1 MVQPHLLSVRL
12 PCPWK
17 VSMAPD
23 EVRRIGFTG
32 LDVLIKR
39 RIKMAKGQE
48 KGKNG
53 KTNKPKLNKKEKKER
68 KEKKNN

>member
-1 MVQPHLLSVRL
+1 
-12 PCPWK
+12 
-17 VSMAPD
+17 MAPD